1 MKTLKV
7 NGDII
12 SNDYKWI
19 YDWLDYESCCP
30 KDLDAVIASL
40 EPSEMLT
47 VEINSGG
54 GDVQAGQ
61 QIYSALK
68 KTSQEHPVEVHVQSM
83 AASAASLIAMAGHEV
98 KMSPVALLMIHN
110 CSTQAAGDYRVMQHS
125 SEVLQTVNAAIR
137 QAYMEKTG
145 IPEDELTEMMDKET
159 WLTANQCVERGFADA
174 IIRDEAPKVV
184 TNAMIG
190 RLSVTPEMV
199 ERVKAEKAAQDARK
213 AQVQEL
219 LADLDDYGV

>member
-40 EPSEMLT
+40 EPAEMLT

-61 QIYSALK
+61 QIYSTLK
-68 KTSQEHPVEVHVQSM
+68 AISQEHSVEVHVQSM

-199 ERVKAEKAAQDARK
+199 ERVKAEKTAREAQEAAAK
-213 AQVQEL
+213 EL